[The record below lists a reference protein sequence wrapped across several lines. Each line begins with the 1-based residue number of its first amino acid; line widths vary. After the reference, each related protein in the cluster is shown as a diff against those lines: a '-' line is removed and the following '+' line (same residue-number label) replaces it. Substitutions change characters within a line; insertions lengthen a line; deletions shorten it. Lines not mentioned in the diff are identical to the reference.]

1 MASEMSGSGCIICS
15 VNASSKKRKK
25 FHGAS
30 CEKARNIIDDMIN
43 DEFRVTIWSFQETS
57 MDTAY
62 LCYDCEKKI
71 LNIRTTEEKLNHI
84 KSDLRNR

>member
-1 MASEMSGSGCIICS
+1 MSGSGCIICC
-15 VNASSKKRKK
+15 VDASSKKRKK
-25 FHGAS
+25 FHGVS
-30 CEKARNIIDDMIN
+30 CKEARKIINDMIN

-71 LNIRTTEEKLNHI
+71 LSIRTMEEKLNHT
-84 KSDLRNR
+84 KSEV